1 MNAPHFQ
8 RIRAMRRAAGIGIVT
23 AIFLL
28 VALAGLGVA
37 IVSVVTSQQASAT
50 QDQQGA
56 RAYQAARAGLEW
68 ALWRALRSG
77 AGAGPSASLGC
88 PKAAGAG
95 YTFALPANTTLSAFS
110 VTITC
115 GANAGLAGGTEH
127 FWIRATA
134 CNQPGASGCPNASKG
149 PDYAQRVVEAQL

>member
-1 MNAPHFQ
+1 
-8 RIRAMRRAAGIGIVT
+8 MRRAAGIGIVT

-56 RAYQAARAGLEW
+56 RAYQAARAGMEW

-88 PKAAGAG
+88 PRAAGSG
-95 YTFALPANTTLSAFS
+95 YTFALPAPSLSAFS

-115 GANAGLAGGTEH
+115 GANAGLAGGVEH

-134 CNQPGASGCPNASKG
+134 CNEPGASGCPNASKG